1 MLPMIKSLKKQ
12 ITLFKFISRDIT
24 SSGLIWQDILMYGK
38 IFLIYDFTTDL
49 VERWDC
55 RKPHFTA

>member
-12 ITLFKFISRDIT
+12 ITLFKFISRDIP

-49 VERWDC
+49 VERWDS
-55 RKPHFTA
+55 

>member
-12 ITLFKFISRDIT
+12 ITLFKFISRDIP

-49 VERWDC
+49 VERWDS